1 VLDTED
7 HRSLTLKPCR
17 WFHLMAVSGG
27 EIHTK
32 NIQLY
37 NELDEGDVSFFI
49 CVGGVQDVYL

>member
-1 VLDTED
+1 
-7 HRSLTLKPCR
+7 
-17 WFHLMAVSGG
+17 MAVSGG

-37 NELDEGDVSFFI
+37 NELDEGDVSCFI